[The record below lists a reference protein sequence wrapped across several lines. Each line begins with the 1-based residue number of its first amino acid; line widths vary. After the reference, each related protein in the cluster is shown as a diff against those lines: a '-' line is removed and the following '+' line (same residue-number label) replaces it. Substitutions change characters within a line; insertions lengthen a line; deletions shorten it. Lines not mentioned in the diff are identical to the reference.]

1 MIFTYIYLIPGVQ
14 LFYLFWGSPKF
25 SAPRPDRWSLRL
37 LRPSLQ
43 RHPCDMVPLCR
54 QGPVVDS
61 LAPKKDRLYKVV
73 PVFTIAKLVEVRS
86 LVEICRDG

>member
-1 MIFTYIYLIPGVQ
+1 
-14 LFYLFWGSPKF
+14 
-25 SAPRPDRWSLRL
+25 
-37 LRPSLQ
+37 
-43 RHPCDMVPLCR
+43 MVPLCR

-61 LAPKKDRLYKVV
+61 LAPKNDRLYKVV